1 MIEQKIVPH
10 LWFNQEAK
18 EAAQF
23 YTSIFPSSK
32 ITNNVIIHD
41 TPSGNSNI
49 VSFKLAGYSFMAIN
63 GGPHFQF
70 NPSISFFVNFDPS
83 RDENAREKLDQL
95 WEKLS
100 QGGTPLMPLQEYP
113 FSNRYGWIQD
123 KYGLTWQL
131 ILTNP
136 SGEDRPFIVPS
147 LLYVQDVCGKT
158 KEASDFYISVFNNSR
173 RGEIAFYPAGMEPE
187 KEGAV
192 MFTDFMLE
200 KQWFAA
206 MDSAQ
211 SHNFKFNEAISLL
224 VRCENQ
230 EEIDYYWEKLSSNPK
245 AEQCGWLKDKYG
257 VSWQIWPEIMGE
269 MMANGTREQIDRL
282 TKTFLQMKK
291 FDIEKLKE
299 GVKGSNITLPKL
311 KHD

>member
-1 MIEQKIVPH
+1 MIAQKIVPH
-10 LWFNQEAK
+10 LWFNQEAN

-23 YTSIFPSSK
+23 YTSIFPDSK
-32 ITNNVIIHD
+32 VTNIATIDD
-41 TPSGNSNI
+41 TPSGDTDI
-49 VSFKLAGYSFMAIN
+49 VSFSLSGFSFMAIN

-83 RDENAREKLDQL
+83 KDENAREKLDQL

-100 QGGTPLMPLQEYP
+100 QGGTLLMPLQEYP
-113 FSNRYGWIQD
+113 FSKRYGWIQD

-136 SGEDRPFIVPS
+136 DGEERPFIVPS
-147 LLYVQDVCGKT
+147 LMYAQDVCGKAE
-158 KEASDFYISVFNNSR
+158 EASNFYLSVFNESR
-173 RGEIAFYPAGMEPE
+173 RGGIARYPTGMEPD
-187 KEGAV
+187 KEGTL
-192 MFTDFMLE
+192 MFTDFMLAN
-200 KQWFAA
+200 QWFAA

-224 VRCENQ
+224 VKCENQ
-230 EEIDYYWEKLSSNPK
+230 EEIDYYWQKLSSDPK

-257 VSWQIWPEIMGE
+257 VSWQVWPKIME
-269 MMANGTREQIDRL
+269 KMMANGTNKQMERL

-299 GVKGSNITLPKL
+299 AYQGKY
-311 KHD
+311 